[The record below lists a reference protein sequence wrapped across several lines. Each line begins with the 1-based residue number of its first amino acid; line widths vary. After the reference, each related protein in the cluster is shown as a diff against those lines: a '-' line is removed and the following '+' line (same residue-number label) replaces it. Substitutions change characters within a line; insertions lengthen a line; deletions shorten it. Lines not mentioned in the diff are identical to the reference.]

1 MMLTSLRRFTLLVLL
16 LVTLPAVGAGAIEGE
31 VRRQPLN
38 QTAILMFL
46 LFVVAT
52 LFITWRASSSQALAL
67 SSGVTDSWNTLRY
80 KPCRSP
86 RASTR
91 GKCLVMLK
99 KLIASVALGAVVLS
113 AFGEG
118 RPPPSPVEPTGV
130 IETLSR
136 ALPL

>member
-86 RASTR
+86 
-91 GKCLVMLK
+91 
-99 KLIASVALGAVVLS
+99 
-113 AFGEG
+113 
-118 RPPPSPVEPTGV
+118 
-130 IETLSR
+130 
-136 ALPL
+136 